1 MLFELVS
8 NSWEHLLKY
17 KSIPWNGCSVGGREW
32 REYVLCR
39 SWGRG
44 PHRGW
49 GLRSWKLA
57 RELSHSAFANTAW
70 VSKLCKSNAKW
81 SSSPQIPCHCQKMVE
96 PPPDCTGA
104 ELLVSWEDPPI
115 SLPLPHLIPSQ
126 IRKLQGVAPQR
137 KHWATCCWSLGTRT
151 RCFCFISSEGHW
163 QGCSAPGSPSPPWR
177 LSSVIRVYGFSK
189 LINIQQLTPVNLLT
203 NKL

>member
-1 MLFELVS
+1 MFELVS
-8 NSWEHLLKY
+8 NSWEYLLKY
-17 KSIPWNGCSVGGREW
+17 KPMPWNGCSVGGREW

-44 PHRGW
+44 AHRGW

-70 VSKLCKSNAKW
+70 VSELCKSNAKW
-81 SSSPQIPCHCQKMVE
+81 SPSPQIPCHCQKMVE
-96 PPPDCTGA
+96 PPPDCMGA

-126 IRKLQGVAPQR
+126 IRKLEGVAPQR
-137 KHWATCCWSLGTRT
+137 KQHWATCCWSLGTRSLGMKFLLHFT
-151 RCFCFISSEGHW
+151 WGSLARLLCPRVSLTTLKALISNKGLWFFKADQQPTVNTCE
-163 QGCSAPGSPSPPWR
+163 SAH
-177 LSSVIRVYGFSK
+177 
-189 LINIQQLTPVNLLT
+189 
-203 NKL
+203 